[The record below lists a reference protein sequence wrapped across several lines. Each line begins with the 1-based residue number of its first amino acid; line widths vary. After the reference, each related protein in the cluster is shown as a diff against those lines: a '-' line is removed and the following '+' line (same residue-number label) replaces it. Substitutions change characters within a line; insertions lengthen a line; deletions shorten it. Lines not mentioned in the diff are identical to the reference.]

1 MQPDALPGV
10 DEGGEAIYAAGPAS
24 RERHMSSLLIRGGH
38 LIDPTNG
45 VDAVRDLVV
54 RDGRI
59 AAPVAG
65 EAYDRDYF
73 DASGCVVMAGGID
86 MHTHIGGGKVNLLAC

>member
-1 MQPDALPGV
+1 MT
-10 DEGGEAIYAAGPAS
+10 S
-24 RERHMSSLLIRGGH
+24 TLIRGGRVV
-38 LIDPTNG
+38 DPTNR
-45 VDAVRDLVV
+45 VDALRDIVV

-65 EAYDRDYF
+65 EHYDETI

-86 MHTHIGGGKVNLLAC
+86 MHTHIGGG